1 MAIFLL
7 LVLPGIA
14 LELLRQRSR
23 PGRADSVFVETAR
36 VLFGGAAVTVLTL
49 LVLGLI
55 RTAAPAVMLDPR
67 QLWLEPRYVADHLWL
82 TVCSLTLFLLVSLT
96 LATLCYALLPA
107 PGLAGNVH
115 MESAWV
121 STFSRLPQRLYGQQ
135 DASSP
140 GFSIRTQL
148 QVELTDGTAYL
159 GIRDTYSADAALV
172 DRELVLAPPMHVRRA
187 EGSFEPLEPG
197 WQRIILPASQIRTI
211 LVRFIQGA
219 PSATPSPLRGRRIT
233 RFFGALIIDPWRLAA
248 ILGLEILIPLALG
261 IFLHR
266 P

>member
-1 MAIFLL
+1 MTIFVL

-36 VLFGGAAVTVLTL
+36 VLLGGAAVTVGTL
-49 LVLGLI
+49 LPLGLI
-55 RTAAPAVMLDPR
+55 RTAAPAVMLNPR
-67 QLWLEPRYVADHLWL
+67 QLWIEPRYVADHLWL
-82 TVCSLTLFLLVSLT
+82 TLWSLVLFLLVSLT
-96 LATLCYALLPA
+96 LAALCYALLPA

-121 STFSRLPQRLYGQQ
+121 FTFNRLPQRLYDQQ

-140 GFSIRTQL
+140 GFGIRTQL

-159 GIRDTYSADAALV
+159 GVRDTYSADAALV
-172 DRELVLAPPMHVRRA
+172 DRELVLAPPLHVRRA
-187 EGSFEPLEPG
+187 EGPFEPLEPG
-197 WQRIILPASQIRTI
+197 WQRIIVPASQIRSI
-211 LVRFIQGA
+211 MVRFTRGA
-219 PSATPSPLRGRRIT
+219 PSATASQLRGRRTT
-233 RFFGALIIDPWRLAA
+233 RFLAALVTDPQRLAV

-261 IFLHR
+261 IFLR
-266 P
+266 QL